1 MIRRL
6 ARKLLDH
13 LRPPRIPSAP
23 SSGRPLPTTR
33 ETWQGAPPPAAEEEE
48 PEMELE
54 VSASQLKEWVEAGK
68 DVLLVD
74 IREPYEVAQG
84 FVSGALLLPMN
95 SVPGR
100 LDALPQDKVIVL
112 YCAAGVRS
120 FGVAHYLREQGYP
133 EAWSLVGGIG
143 AWLET
148 GAAWERPSRPGPG

>member
-1 MIRRL
+1 
-6 ARKLLDH
+6 
-13 LRPPRIPSAP
+13 
-23 SSGRPLPTTR
+23 
-33 ETWQGAPPPAAEEEE
+33 
-48 PEMELE
+48 
-54 VSASQLKEWVEAGK
+54 
-68 DVLLVD
+68 
-74 IREPYEVAQG
+74 
-84 FVSGALLLPMN
+84 MN

>member
-1 MIRRL
+1 
-6 ARKLLDH
+6 
-13 LRPPRIPSAP
+13 
-23 SSGRPLPTTR
+23 LPTTR
-33 ETWQGAPPPAAEEEE
+33 DAWQGAPPPAAEEEE
-48 PEMELE
+48 PEMDLE